1 MERIFRLRKHFRK
14 SKNPVAKLAGVFCG
28 VILECYLWKLE
39 RKYGIQFEKELDKR
53 QEETWRRIQRQQMK
67 QREKSRSLS

>member
-1 MERIFRLRKHFRK
+1 MERIFRLRKHCRK

-67 QREKSRSLS
+67 QKGKKQEP

>member
-28 VILECYLWKLE
+28 VILECYLCKLE
-39 RKYGIQFEKELDKR
+39 RKYGIQFEKELDNRK
-53 QEETWRRIQRQQMK
+53 EETWRRIQRQQMK
-67 QREKSRSLS
+67 QKGKKQEP